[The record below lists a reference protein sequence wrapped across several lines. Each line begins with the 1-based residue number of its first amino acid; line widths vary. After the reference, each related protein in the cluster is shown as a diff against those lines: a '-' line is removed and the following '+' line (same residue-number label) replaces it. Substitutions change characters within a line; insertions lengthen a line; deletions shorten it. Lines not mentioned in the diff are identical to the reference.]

1 MQRLEANVTRGL
13 GCSTS
18 GDELLGIAQTFR
30 AAVRGGLVGRTR
42 TASGVQFRVREAPEV
57 VGALQEFVHREKA
70 CCPFFDFDI
79 SSMGAEVRLD
89 IEGPPEARPLLDL
102 LFQLA
107 EPGAP
112 AGPRARSPQA
122 PRTE

>member
-1 MQRLEANVTRGL
+1 MNKVKANVTRGL

-18 GDELLGIAQTFR
+18 GDELLGIAQAFR

-42 TASGVQFRVREAPEV
+42 TASGVRFRVREAPEV
-57 VGALQEFVHREKA
+57 VGALQEFVRREKA

-79 SSMGAEVRLD
+79 SSMGSEVRLD

-107 EPGAP
+107 EPAVP
-112 AGPRARSPQA
+112 AGEHARAPWTA
-122 PRTE
+122 